1 VSDTHKVMSTLILV
15 VVLVLLELIGQL
27 LLCVVVEFYL

>member
-1 VSDTHKVMSTLILV
+1 MSDTHKVMSTLILV
-15 VVLVLLELIGQL
+15 VVLLLLELIGQL

>member
-1 VSDTHKVMSTLILV
+1 MSDTHKVMSTLILV

>member
-15 VVLVLLELIGQL
+15 VVLLLLELIGQL